1 MSSSEQRKIS
11 FPSYVPSNVVNF
23 PPTVI
28 APRDSQSYLN
38 AISLVSV
45 ERMAP
50 TLFQSLK
57 YTPSKQYLLKHSTNL
72 VILKYI
78 WAKAPNITGWWFS
91 NLEKIMDNWRNMI
104 SENLEVALDRLEAKP
119 LGLPSPCQTTLLGC
133 QGAFQVLPISG
144 AISALPPPTVPTSS
158 WEPPMRPVPTRNYC
172 PYWVAHSVW
181 DSTRIRL
188 SHLSFLCISVKT
200 PAQSSSPRL
209 SQICIPKGSL
219 YSLLCLMLL
228 LVSNL
233 SSVPFETQGLSSVN
247 SPVSSESICFSF
259 LPWWKSGWL
268 SRRLFLFCRLL

>member
-133 QGAFQVLPISG
+133 QGAFQVLPVSG

-158 WEPPMRPVPTRNYC
+158 CEPPMRPVPTRNYC

-200 PAQSSSPRL
+200 PAHSSSPSEQSHMWIFQSSVRL
-209 SQICIPKGSL
+209 IPTSH
-219 YSLLCLMLL
+219 C
-228 LVSNL
+228 LVSPNNQDD
-233 SSVPFETQGLSSVN
+233 PFGTEKTWGLSN
-247 SPVSSESICFSF
+247 
-259 LPWWKSGWL
+259 GQ
-268 SRRLFLFCRLL
+268 